1 MLLRMSSS
9 ELQETDYS
17 RVQTIPSWSGFNALQ
32 RCVVP
37 PQSSVGYLPC
47 IQSSPT
53 ELSTVYSLLMKTME
67 ICTKLEQEEIVVVLD
82 QAIYSKALQ
91 IVWKESQRFN
101 KVILRLGA
109 FHTTCV
115 MLGVIGKRFRRC
127 WPERCTH

>member
-1 MLLRMSSS
+1 
-9 ELQETDYS
+9 
-17 RVQTIPSWSGFNALQ
+17 
-32 RCVVP
+32 
-37 PQSSVGYLPC
+37 
-47 IQSSPT
+47 
-53 ELSTVYSLLMKTME
+53 ME

-115 MLGVIGKRFRRC
+115 MLGVIGKRFDDAGLRDVL
-127 WPERCTH
+127 H

>member
-1 MLLRMSSS
+1 
-9 ELQETDYS
+9 
-17 RVQTIPSWSGFNALQ
+17 
-32 RCVVP
+32 
-37 PQSSVGYLPC
+37 
-47 IQSSPT
+47 
-53 ELSTVYSLLMKTME
+53 MKTME

-115 MLGVIGKRFRRC
+115 MLGVIGKRFDDAGLRDVLIESGCYSSWVNNGVMTGKALQPR
-127 WPERCTH
+127 HSNF